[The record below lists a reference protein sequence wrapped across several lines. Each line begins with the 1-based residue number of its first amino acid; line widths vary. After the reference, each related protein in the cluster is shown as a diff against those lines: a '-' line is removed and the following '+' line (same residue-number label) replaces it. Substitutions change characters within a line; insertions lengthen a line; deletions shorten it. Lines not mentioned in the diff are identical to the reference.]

1 MGTAFVTPRCIMGVD
16 PGLNTTGY
24 GVIQVDG
31 DQPRLLE
38 AGTVRSRSG
47 TGIEA
52 RVTEIFQGIQEVI
65 AQHQP
70 DLLALEQLFSHYQR
84 PRTAI
89 LMGHARGVVCLAAGL
104 AGIELHHFE
113 PTRVKKVMTGNG
125 RAPKHQIQHAVRIQL
140 GLPSVPEPPDVAD
153 ALAIALVGFHLSA
166 NPLLNTSN

>member
-1 MGTAFVTPRCIMGVD
+1 MGTALVTPRCIMGVD

-52 RVTEIFQGIQEVI
+52 RV
-65 AQHQP
+65 A
-70 DLLALEQLFSHYQR
+70 
-84 PRTAI
+84 AI